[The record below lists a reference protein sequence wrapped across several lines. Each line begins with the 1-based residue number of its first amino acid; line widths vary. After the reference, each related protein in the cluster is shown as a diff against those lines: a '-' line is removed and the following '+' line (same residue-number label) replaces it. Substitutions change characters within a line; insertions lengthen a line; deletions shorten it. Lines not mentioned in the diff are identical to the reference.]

1 MIFSENRFPLFG
13 IMLML
18 TLYSQQ
24 ISGNAYKPRLLM
36 ALLGIPFRIV
46 EMNTYDGSTR
56 QPEFLEKN
64 PIGKVPLLE
73 VEDGR
78 RLAESNAI
86 LLHLAEGTAYLPA
99 EKFDRAKAY
108 EWLFFEQYSHEP
120 AIAVRRSILT
130 APERAH
136 MRTPERL
143 TQLLEAGNRALGV
156 MERRLSKADWL
167 AGDSYSVADVALY
180 AYTHVAEEGGYDLGP
195 YPGIRAWLT
204 RVSSQPGHV
213 PIDWRA

>member
-1 MIFSENRFPLFG
+1 
-13 IMLML
+13 ML

-24 ISGNAYKPRLLM
+24 ASGNAYKPRLLM
-36 ALLGIPFRIV
+36 AQLGIEFRLID
-46 EMNTYDGSTR
+46 MNTYDGSTR
-56 QPEFLEKN
+56 TPEFLAKN

-73 VEDGR
+73 FPDGR

-86 LLHLAEGTAYLPA
+86 LLHLAEGTAYLPSDD
-99 EKFDRAKAY
+99 FDRAKAY

-143 TQLLEAGNRALGV
+143 GPLLESGNRALAV
-156 MERRLSKADWL
+156 MERRLAVAEWL
-167 AGDSYSVADVALY
+167 AGESYSVADVALY
-180 AYTHVAEEGGYDLGP
+180 AYTHKAGEGGYELTP
-195 YPGIRAWLT
+195 YPGIQAWIS
-204 RVSSQPGHV
+204 RVAAEPGHV
-213 PIDWRA
+213 PLEWRPAE